1 MSASVAPGLS
11 VLLRHV
17 RRTRLRL
24 VALEA
29 FRRGSRFAPL
39 VLIYLIGALAYVKV
53 RDPDT
58 ATVQRLGAALGVLLA
73 VGMVDIGRLL
83 RKRPT
88 ALQAAVLLDR
98 SHGLHGRVANAWV
111 FAATPDPSP
120 LERMA
125 VEDALRFADQV
136 RPATAAPFEL
146 PRELG
151 VCAALIVVLGVLAQV
166 EVRHER
172 WVTTPA
178 APSFEP
184 FVLAAEDQ
192 AYLSERAADLA
203 DRASDP
209 DAKATSHKLQQL
221 LKDLEEGRLERK
233 QVLER
238 MTALQRE
245 LDSADALDQEALDEG
260 LEQLADSL
268 GKNKHTKP
276 VADALKDRRLPDA
289 EKALRELAERLKKKP
304 SGLSRQELDKLRTA
318 LDTASRGNKD
328 RLSRIEAQRQSAL
341 SARERLLKKK
351 QEPQTPEQAKANE
364 QALRDNERELKQ
376 LDRAKK
382 KAESA
387 ASQMSELDKE
397 LAKAAEELMKE
408 MGQDS
413 AAKNLES
420 GAKSM
425 NQTAK
430 KQLSDEEKKALKK
443 QLEELKDMIRQAKAG
458 SKEHQKQLEKFR
470 KRAAGRE
477 SEGDGKDGPGGSKN
491 GGSPQLKLGQGQG
504 GDIPIQV
511 PGAGKQSGQGPG
523 QGQGAGT
530 EAGGNLQG
538 EATKP
543 IGKTVDVA
551 AAGVDSGQGEVSSEV
566 VYGAASRGFAG
577 TDYRN
582 IYTEYQ
588 TVAEE
593 ALASDEIP
601 PGYKFYVRR
610 YFQLIRPRE

>member
-1 MSASVAPGLS
+1 MPASVAPGLS
-11 VLLRHV
+11 VLLRQV

-58 ATVQRLGAALGVLLA
+58 ATVQRLGAALVALLA

-98 SHGLHGRVANAWV
+98 SHGLQGRVANAWV
-111 FAATPDPSP
+111 FSATPNPSP

-125 VEDALRFADQV
+125 LEDALRFADQV

-151 VCAALIVVLGVLAQV
+151 VCAALIVTLGVLAQV

-178 APSFEP
+178 APSFDP

-192 AYLSERAADLA
+192 AYLEERAADLA
-203 DRASDP
+203 ARAEDP
-209 DAKATSHKLQQL
+209 DAKATAHKLQQL
-221 LKDLEEGRLERK
+221 LKDLEDGRLERK

-245 LDSADALDQEALDEG
+245 LDSADALDQEALEEG
-260 LEQLADSL
+260 FEQLADSL

-304 SGLSRQELDKLRTA
+304 SGLSRQELDKLRAA
-318 LDTASRGNKD
+318 LNTASSGNKE
-328 RLSRIEAQRQSAL
+328 RIERIEAQRQSAL

-351 QEPQTPEQAKANE
+351 QEPQTPEQAKATE

-408 MGQDS
+408 MGQDG

-425 NQTAK
+425 NQAAK

-470 KRAAGRE
+470 KRAAGQ
-477 SEGDGKDGPGGSKN
+477 SSDDGKEGPGGAKG

-504 GDIPIQV
+504 GEIPIQT
-511 PGAGKQSGQGPG
+511 PGASGQSGQGSG
-523 QGQGAGT
+523 QGQGAGK

-577 TDYRN
+577 ADYRN
-582 IYTEYQ
+582 IFTEYN

-593 ALASDEIP
+593 ALASDDIP